1 MPLEETYP
9 AFADKIGKLKS
20 MGIEETEIQPV
31 MQSRIQ
37 NLSKMGFSV
46 EEINKALGEI
56 KPPPMTIMEG
66 IGKGMTELP
75 GSMVE
80 MAKSI
85 GKSAVTPPKE
95 GFFSFKP
102 ERLIDVAKG
111 ALSGA
116 TGGIMET
123 AAPKDEAEQA
133 RQTLGQLLGMAVPF
147 KVLSGLG
154 KGVGLGKVASGVG
167 AGAAIG
173 AAGRLAE
180 ASLRVKVLLSLGECK
195 RLAAV
200 AVKEGVKGAGIV
212 GALELGGQLLTT
224 AFKNVKGKPPTTE
237 AEIVEAAKEPKFV
250 EEIQRLKEESFPAE
264 PPRHNRRS
272 ISCDSRRI
280 QG

>member
-20 MGIEETEIQPV
+20 MGIDESEIQPV
-31 MQSRIQ
+31 VQSRIQ

-173 AAGRLAE
+173 AA
-180 ASLRVKVLLSLGECK
+180 KPLSQGKYGE
-195 RLAAV
+195 